1 MVIQPNFQLLN
12 KINTA
17 NFIYRC
23 CKPRKYTYC
32 IQNQDSL
39 ILQVLC
45 LYFMYLSFLMPQNSH
60 FLFHIFFP
68 RILFNLHFLFLP
80 ISIIKLYIFIKL
92 LIKIVIFYNFRL
104 LQMIY
109 LLIHKFCSL
118 YKNFNCEIYLS
129 FLVFLIIIRTF

>member
-12 KINTA
+12 IINTV

-23 CKPRKYTYC
+23 CKPRKYICY
-32 IQNQDSL
+32 IQNHSFL
-39 ILQVLC
+39 SPQVLC
-45 LYFMYLSFLMPQNSH
+45 LYFMCLLFLMPQNSP

-68 RILFNLHFLFLP
+68 SILFNLHFLFLP
-80 ISIIKLYIFIKL
+80 ISRIKLYLFIKL
-92 LIKIVIFYNFRL
+92 LIMIIKFYNFRL

-109 LLIHKFCSL
+109 LLIHKFCFL
-118 YKNFNCEIYLS
+118 YKNFGNEIYSS